1 MKDYKITNYRRAN
14 GVTIYTLLK
23 NDKIIAS
30 SSDLNCIL
38 DSRKEIEDLKKSR
51 QFYIKAFENEKLKN
65 KILKNKIK

>member
-30 SSDLNCIL
+30 SSNLNCIL